1 MRKDMS
7 KVLTE
12 RPRTKCKYRRYSNN
26 SERSIDDF
34 QQKESMKL
42 RHIERKSFSD
52 LLGPLYRFIGSRVGK
67 PWNDVYSEI
76 CQNLKPT
83 STLQQHLLD
92 HVKTIV
98 LTNVIVEGEFIRRPI
113 DDRYL
118 NVTSYKK
125 YKLYYVDPTTGILC
139 KAKIFPYE
147 KPKKETTVISNG
159 MTQYRLINKVWYV
172 LELTYIPPVE
182 ETVVVKDSYHKEE
195 TITREHQ
202 PGYDEFL
209 CSSLETLT
217 KFGYI
222 KDAFRKQ
229 NNGYPFHYGTK
240 FKTIAQW
247 LYGNPN
253 FYCKA
258 KYPAGRKHIKI
269 IKQTIGTE
277 QYDQSIKL

>member
-1 MRKDMS
+1 MREDMS

-12 RPRTKCKYRRYSNN
+12 RPRTKSRYRRYSNN

-42 RHIERKSFSD
+42 KHIERKSFSD

-76 CQNLKPT
+76 CQHIKPK
-83 STLQQHLLD
+83 STLQLHVLGHLK
-92 HVKTIV
+92 HIV
-98 LTNVIVEGEFIRRPI
+98 LTNVIVEGEFIRRPT
-113 DDRYL
+113 DGRYL
-118 NVTSYKK
+118 NITSYKK
-125 YKLYYVDPTTGILC
+125 YKLYYVDPTTGILR

-147 KPKKETTVISNG
+147 QPKKETTVVSDG
-159 MTQYRLINKVWYV
+159 MIQYRLVNKVWYV
-172 LELTYIPPVE
+172 LELTYIPLV
-182 ETVVVKDSYHKEE
+182 ETVVVKDSYHQEG
-195 TITREHQ
+195 ITREHQ

-217 KFGYI
+217 KLGYI
-222 KDAFRKQ
+222 KDVFGKQ
-229 NNGYPFHYGTK
+229 NNGYPFQYGTK

-258 KYPAGRKHIKI
+258 KYPAGKKHLKI

>member
-1 MRKDMS
+1 MREDMS

-12 RPRTKCKYRRYSNN
+12 RPRKKCEYRRYSSN

-52 LLGPLYRFIGSRVGK
+52 LLGPLYRFVDSRIGK

-76 CQNLKPT
+76 CQHIKPK
-83 STLQQHLLD
+83 STLQLHVLGHLK
-92 HVKTIV
+92 HIV
-98 LTNVIVEGEFIRRPI
+98 LTNVIVEGNFIRRPT
-113 DDRYL
+113 DKQYL
-118 NVTSYKK
+118 NITSYKK
-125 YKLYYVDPTTGILC
+125 YKLYYVDPTTGILR

-147 KPKKETTVISNG
+147 QPKKETTVVSNG
-159 MTQYRLINKVWYV
+159 MIQYRLVNKVWYV
-172 LELTYIPPVE
+172 LEIAYLPLV
-182 ETVVVKDSYHKEE
+182 ETVVIKLSNGTES
-195 TITREHQ
+195 TREHQ

-209 CSSLETLT
+209 CSSLETLIT
-217 KFGYI
+217 VGYI
-222 KDAFRKQ
+222 KDAFGKQ
-229 NNGYPFHYGTK
+229 NNKYPLIYGTK

-247 LYGNPN
+247 LYGNSN

-258 KYPAGRKHIKI
+258 KYPASKKHLKI